1 MPLED
6 TEGFTEMAMGPQTQ
20 NQVPMGSPHQD
31 AHMLAEFYLHP
42 QEDSA
47 KSEELGRPYF
57 VDREYV
63 RITQPGNKNSIIERP
78 IRFGPAPKNDNHR
91 FAHQYN
97 LFKQGEQQV
106 MSGTPLTEWAGVT
119 AAQVKNLKYAN
130 IQTVEQ
136 LSEVADN
143 QIMGMMGGSGLKQKA
158 KDWLANAE
166 DGKVVVQLRAELKE
180 RDNRLAAQ
188 EQGMAELLERV
199 NGMEKTPDVK
209 GRRKVAE

>member
-78 IRFGPAPKNDNHR
+78 IRFGQRQK
-91 FAHQYN
+91 
-97 LFKQGEQQV
+97 
-106 MSGTPLTEWAGVT
+106 TTTT
-119 AAQVKNLKYAN
+119 ASRISTTCLNKAN
-130 IQTVEQ
+130 NR
-136 LSEVADN
+136 SC
-143 QIMGMMGGSGLKQKA
+143 
-158 KDWLANAE
+158 
-166 DGKVVVQLRAELKE
+166 RA
-180 RDNRLAAQ
+180 
-188 EQGMAELLERV
+188 LL
-199 NGMEKTPDVK
+199 
-209 GRRKVAE
+209 